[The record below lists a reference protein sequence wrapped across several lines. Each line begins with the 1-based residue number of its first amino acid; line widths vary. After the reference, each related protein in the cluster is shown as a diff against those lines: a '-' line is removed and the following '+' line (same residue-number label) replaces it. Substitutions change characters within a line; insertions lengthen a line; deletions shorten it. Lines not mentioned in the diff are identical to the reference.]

1 MTQSLEVDIVAVL
14 RFFDE
19 KPAESW
25 GHATA
30 IVAFA
35 GEDLGIG
42 LLTHYWVSQGASVD
56 VEPGP
61 CGPGTKKGKRLDKW
75 VRVSNDGSTTYYQVE
90 IKNWS
95 AHAIGG
101 RKLNVDASAV
111 EVAKHKRERWEKE
124 WDGTTFRQATIAKVL
139 LPMKPP
145 VPDCAVEPLAC
156 FWDAMHPDGEGKP
169 LFSVPVPDSQ
179 FSRVWVFSMSA
190 YLRDLRASGMSR
202 IELEMPET
210 AIRMVWLKR
219 FFP

>member
-1 MTQSLEVDIVAVL
+1 MTKRMEIDIAAVL

-19 KPAESW
+19 APTESR

-35 GEDLGIG
+35 GEDLGLG
-42 LLTHYWVSQGASVD
+42 LLAHYWTDQGASVHAL
-56 VEPGP
+56 PGP

-75 VRVSNDGSTTYYQVE
+75 VRVTLDGTSTYYQVE

-101 RKLNVDASAV
+101 KVLKVAASPE
-111 EVAKHKRERWEKE
+111 EVAKHKRERWQKE
-124 WDGTTFRQATIAKVL
+124 WNGETFVQDTIAKVL

-145 VPDCAVEPLAC
+145 VPDCTPEPLAC
-156 FWDAMHPDGEGKP
+156 FWDAMHPDGEGEP
-169 LFSVPVPDSQ
+169 LFSRSVSNPP
-179 FSRVWVFSMSA
+179 FSRLWVFSMSA
-190 YLRDLRASGMSR
+190 YLRELLASGMTH

-210 AIRMVWLKR
+210 AIRMAWLKR